1 MAKFKQILLT
11 RLTASSGLTGLFI
24 GISFCFSLLNIQA
37 QTIERIEPPSWWAG
51 MKNQELQLLVH
62 GENISKTEVDI
73 NHLGV
78 KLIGVERVEN
88 PNYLFLNLYID
99 KEATPGSFSIVFKT
113 ASNDKFEYKYSLNK
127 RSEGSAQR
135 KGFDASDVIYLL
147 YPDRFANG
155 DNSNDEVEGMID
167 NLNRN
172 DIHGRHGGDI
182 QGIINHIDYFNSLGV
197 TTLWLNPVLEN
208 NQQSWS
214 YHGYAITDFYKVD
227 PRLGNNELYRKF
239 VEVAQAKGLK
249 VVKDMVFNHCGDLHW
264 WMSDLP
270 SPDWLN
276 QWPSYTQS
284 NYRQL
289 TAFDPHASNFDL
301 NYTVKG
307 WFAQQMPDLNQQ
319 NQFLA
324 NYLIQNSIWWIE
336 YANLNGIRMDT
347 HTYCDKGFMSR
358 WCAAVNAEYPNFT
371 IVGETWYSHPLWV
384 SYWQKDAK
392 NADGYNSNLPVVMDF
407 PLMNALQTC
416 FDEENGWE
424 TGMSRIYELLA
435 HDFAY
440 PNTNNL
446 LVFLDNHDKGRFQR
460 DSTLELNRLKL
471 GLAYILTTRGIPQIY
486 YGTEILLSGDDHKG
500 HGDIRRDFPGGWN
513 SDVRSLFSSNGR
525 TQEENEIWSYTSN
538 ILHWRK
544 NATSIHNGKLTHFA
558 PENGVYVFFRHNKQ
572 QNVMVVINNSYQEQT
587 LQTARYSERLNGYK
601 KGKEIISG
609 KEISNL
615 AQLTLKPKTAMII
628 ELHN

>member
-1 MAKFKQILLT
+1 
-11 RLTASSGLTGLFI
+11 
-24 GISFCFSLLNIQA
+24 
-37 QTIERIEPPSWWAG
+37 
-51 MKNQELQLLVH
+51 
-62 GENISKTEVDI
+62 
-73 NHLGV
+73 
-78 KLIGVERVEN
+78 
-88 PNYLFLNLYID
+88 
-99 KEATPGSFSIVFKT
+99 
-113 ASNDKFEYKYSLNK
+113 
-127 RSEGSAQR
+127 
-135 KGFDASDVIYLL
+135 
-147 YPDRFANG
+147 
-155 DNSNDEVEGMID
+155 
-167 NLNRN
+167 
-172 DIHGRHGGDI
+172 
-182 QGIINHIDYFNSLGV
+182 
-197 TTLWLNPVLEN
+197 
-208 NQQSWS
+208 
-214 YHGYAITDFYKVD
+214 
-227 PRLGNNELYRKF
+227 
-239 VEVAQAKGLK
+239 
-249 VVKDMVFNHCGDLHW
+249 
-264 WMSDLP
+264 
-270 SPDWLN
+270 
-276 QWPSYTQS
+276 
-284 NYRQL
+284 
-289 TAFDPHASNFDL
+289 
-301 NYTVKG
+301 
-307 WFAQQMPDLNQQ
+307 
-319 NQFLA
+319 
-324 NYLIQNSIWWIE
+324 
-336 YANLNGIRMDT
+336 
-347 HTYCDKGFMSR
+347 
-358 WCAAVNAEYPNFT
+358 VNAEYPNFT

-440 PNTNNL
+440 ANTNNL

-587 LQTARYSERLNGYK
+587 LQTTRYSERLNGYK

-628 ELHN
+628 DLHN